1 MLIGLALVVAGLG
14 LGFAN
19 TLASAG
25 SAVSLPVLLAVGL
38 GPQLANGTNR
48 VAVLVGVIAALG
60 TFIRAD
66 LIQWRLV
73 GPLAGIAVPGALIG
87 ARLSEVISPSRLHLA
102 IVAALLITVLLL
114 LIRPAR
120 WLKPSDAEPRVGTVQ
135 LFLTFPVG
143 IWAGFIVLDGLTYLL
158 FVLVLSV
165 GMDLVTANAAKVA
178 IGAAIAAVSLPVLVA
193 GGHVDWVAAA
203 PLSVGAVVGGVLA
216 ARLAVLPGAAKWIY
230 RLIVVIVLGE
240 VAQLGLVS
248 LRM

>member
-1 MLIGLALVVAGLG
+1 VLIGLALLVAGLG

-73 GPLAGIAVPGALIG
+73 GPLAGIAVPGAFIG

-102 IVAALLITVLLL
+102 IVAALLISVLLL
-114 LIRPAR
+114 VISGPRDGSSQATLNPA
-120 WLKPSDAEPRVGTVQ
+120 
-135 LFLTFPVG
+135 
-143 IWAGFIVLDGLTYLL
+143 
-158 FVLVLSV
+158 SV
-165 GMDLVTANAAKVA
+165 PFNC
-178 IGAAIAAVSLPVLVA
+178 S
-193 GGHVDWVAAA
+193 
-203 PLSVGAVVGGVLA
+203 
-216 ARLAVLPGAAKWIY
+216 
-230 RLIVVIVLGE
+230 
-240 VAQLGLVS
+240 
-248 LRM
+248 

>member
-1 MLIGLALVVAGLG
+1 MLIGLSLLVAGLG

-102 IVAALLITVLLL
+102 IVAALLIAVLLL

-120 WLKPSDAEPRVGTVQ
+120 WLKPTGADPRIGAVQ
-135 LFLTFPVG
+135 LFLTFLVG
-143 IWAGFIVLDGLTYLL
+143 VWAGFIVLDGLTYLL

-165 GMDLVTANAAKVA
+165 GMDIVTANAAKVA

-240 VAQLGLVS
+240 VAQLGLAS

>member
-1 MLIGLALVVAGLG
+1 VLVGLALVVAGLG

-19 TLASAG
+19 ALASAG

-38 GPQLANGTNR
+38 EPELANGTNR
-48 VAVLVGVIAALG
+48 VAVLVGVIAALAA
-60 TFIRAD
+60 FIRAD

-73 GPLAGIAVPGALIG
+73 GPLAGVAVPGAVIG

-102 IVAALLITVLLL
+102 IVAALHIAVSLLM
-114 LIRPAR
+114 IRPTR
-120 WLKPSDAEPRVGTVQ
+120 WLTPSDAEPRVGPVQ
-135 LFLTFPVG
+135 LLLIFLVG

-178 IGAAIAAVSLPVLVA
+178 IGAAIAAVSLPVLAA

-203 PLSVGAVVGGVLA
+203 PLSVGAVAGGVLA
-216 ARLAVLPGAAKWIY
+216 ARLAVLPGAGKWIY

-240 VAQLGLVS
+240 VAQLGLAG

>member
-102 IVAALLITVLLL
+102 IVAALFITVLLL
-114 LIRPAR
+114 LI
-120 WLKPSDAEPRVGTVQ
+120 
-135 LFLTFPVG
+135 
-143 IWAGFIVLDGLTYLL
+143 
-158 FVLVLSV
+158 
-165 GMDLVTANAAKVA
+165 
-178 IGAAIAAVSLPVLVA
+178 
-193 GGHVDWVAAA
+193 
-203 PLSVGAVVGGVLA
+203 
-216 ARLAVLPGAAKWIY
+216 
-230 RLIVVIVLGE
+230 
-240 VAQLGLVS
+240 
-248 LRM
+248 